1 MANDKTDAPLRS
13 HPRRSTQRLDKHA
26 PPALRVLVRLFS
38 ALEFGL
44 GALTLYQHTPD
55 FAAVKR
61 AVESSCQ
68 LSFTPAHLQQ
78 ILHLLPG
85 AYALEW
91 KKNTRTARRQA
102 QDDGGD
108 SIVAKRQRLQPP
120 VLTLRKQQLPA
131 LDGDS
136 ESLEARI
143 TLFIRKANVYLEGHV
158 EAMKKEFPD
167 MTEDELIG
175 AMKLVEIEKA
185 PLPQVPTE
193 IVSEKSLTMVLI
205 KNDSKEKI
213 NGTSSSKANEKLME
227 VLAKPIPQDLRS
239 LPEWLINKVRK
250 HEAGQNNIVESSAK
264 VLKRRL
270 LTTLPQLSDQLQS
283 LVMVTKKCIFP
294 KAYILRQLAARAPIK
309 GRVEEQLY
317 LLESLIPEWLTVV
330 LDDGN
335 EYIRISTSCKYNAIK
350 SSLHRAI
357 SVQAELTITITKK

>member
-1 MANDKTDAPLRS
+1 MANDKIDAPLSS
-13 HPRRSTQRLDKHA
+13 HSKRPTRRLNKQA

-78 ILHLLPG
+78 ILYLLPG
-85 AYALEW
+85 AYTLEW

-102 QDDGGD
+102 QEDVGN
-108 SIVAKRQRLQPP
+108 SIVAKRQRLNQQPP
-120 VLTLRKQQLPA
+120 VLTLRKQQLSA
-131 LDGDS
+131 LDGKS

-143 TLFIRKANVYLEGHV
+143 TLFIRKVNVYLEGHV
-158 EAMKKEFPD
+158 EAIKQEFPD
-167 MTEDELIG
+167 MTDDELIG

-193 IVSEKSLTMVLI
+193 IVNEESLNMVLS
-205 KNDSKEKI
+205 KNDSKEQMK
-213 NGTSSSKANEKLME
+213 NGTVSSKANEKLTE
-227 VLAKPIPQDLRS
+227 ALAKPIPQDLRS

-250 HEAGQNNIVESSAK
+250 HEAGQNNIVENSAK
-264 VLKRRL
+264 ILKRRL
-270 LTTLPQLSDQLQS
+270 LSTLPQLSDQLQS
-283 LVMVTKKCIFP
+283 LMMVTRKSIFP
-294 KAYILRQLAARAPIK
+294 KAYILRRLAARAPIK

-317 LLESLIPEWLTVV
+317 LLESLVPEWLTVV

-335 EYIRISTSCKYNAIK
+335 EYIKISTSCKYNVIK
-350 SSLHRAI
+350 ASLRRAI
-357 SVQAELTITITKK
+357 SVQA